1 MGQNDVQLTDV
12 STTGD
17 GVVMKTAPPPKPK
30 HWCLRSA
37 CGWSNCCCSPVC
49 CLVWPVI
56 AFVFV
61 LIVMAIGSAV
71 EQAAMADAPS
81 TAWVYET
88 DEVCSVTNET
98 YPDVD
103 VCHDDGQEVR
113 HCGSCGKCSNEHDIQ
128 IYNDTLQTL
137 TVRRPASCASR
148 PPAPSHPR
156 AALVTGRRTRRR
168 CAR

>member
-1 MGQNDVQLTDV
+1 
-12 STTGD
+12 
-17 GVVMKTAPPPKPK
+17 
-30 HWCLRSA
+30 
-37 CGWSNCCCSPVC
+37 
-49 CLVWPVI
+49 
-56 AFVFV
+56 
-61 LIVMAIGSAV
+61 
-71 EQAAMADAPS
+71 MADAPS

-113 HCGSCGKCSNEHDIQ
+113 HCGSCGKCSNEHDAQ

-137 TVRRPASCASR
+137 TVRRPASCASG
-148 PPAPSHPR
+148 PPSPPSHPR